1 MKNKDWWLEEIKGV
15 TLVRFRHFEE
25 HSNFKYFITTRNTG
39 FSNDPVSS
47 FNIGFMED
55 DLPEN
60 VVANR
65 KLLAKSLEIPNTSF
79 VFTRQTHSDH
89 IKKVEPEDMQKGLF
103 TKEDAIEDTDGFML
117 SIKGVCPVIMVAD
130 CVPVILFDPKKKVTG
145 VFHAGWRGTVK
156 QIAQKGLLMM
166 ISEYGTDPADIIAS
180 IGPSIGP
187 CCYEVGEDVEN
198 EVKKV
203 FPEHANSLLLKN
215 EMGKSNFDLWNA
227 NKIQLLLKGVLEK
240 NIIVCDS
247 CTYHNPETLFSWRY
261 NDGKTGRMGAGVYL
275 KD

>member
-1 MKNKDWWLEEIKGV
+1 MKNKDWWLKEIKGV

-60 VVANR
+60 VIANR

-130 CVPVILFDPKKKVTG
+130 CVPVILFDPKKKVAG

-166 ISEYGTDPADIIAS
+166 ISEYGTDPADILAS

-187 CCYEVGEDVEN
+187 CCYEVGEEVEN
-198 EVKKV
+198 DVRRV
-203 FPEHANSLLLKN
+203 FPENANSLLLKN

-240 NIIVCDS
+240 NIIVCDL

-261 NDGKTGRMGAGVYL
+261 NEGKTGRMGAGVYL